1 MGEISVRKAAEPDFD
16 FFYSI
21 KCDED
26 NIYWAGH
33 TLPPPREGLFGF
45 FSSNIQNQDVL
56 NKRTIFIVEELSDG
70 QRVGYLYL
78 DPIETGSAE
87 ISIGIMQA
95 FSGQGYGRQAVC
107 ELCDLVYGLGF
118 KKIYAMV
125 REDNLRSQSMF
136 HHAGFEKTHSFRLQY
151 IQNLNKEIKMLKYK
165 KVFRG

>member
-16 FFYSI
+16 FFYSM

-33 TLPPPREGLFGF
+33 TLPPSREGLHGF
-45 FSSNIQNQDVL
+45 FSTNIQNQDVL
-56 NKRTIFIVEELSDG
+56 SKRTIFIVEELSDS

-78 DPIETGSAE
+78 DPIGADSAE

-95 FSGQGYGRQAVC
+95 FSGQGYGRRAVC
-107 ELCDLVYGLGF
+107 ELCNLAYRLGF
-118 KKIYAMV
+118 KNIYAMV
-125 REDNLRSQSMF
+125 REDNLKSQSMF
-136 HHAGFEKTHSFRLQY
+136 RHADFEKTELFRLQY
-151 IQNLNKEIKMLKYK
+151 IQNLNKEIKMLEFK